1 MRYPM
6 VKSTLAKLVR
16 FYYELCTLPG
26 IDTRTL
32 KSWSDMISRLCN
44 NKPGQ
49 KRKLESSDLELS
61 WKPLWRVM
69 QKVLWNES
77 GYAKG
82 HSFVL

>member
-6 VKSTLAKLVR
+6 VKSTRAKLVR
-16 FYYELCTLPG
+16 FYYELCILPG
-26 IDTRTL
+26 IDTRTM

-61 WKPLWRVM
+61 WKPLWRIM
-69 QKVLWNES
+69 QRVLWAES
-77 GYAKG
+77 GYV
-82 HSFVL
+82 HEQSFIW